1 MTDSTRLVRVAA
13 LIADPSRA
21 TMLDALFDGSAHS
34 VGELAHV
41 AHVSMSTASEHV
53 GRLVDGGL
61 VTMVRIGRRHVVGLR
76 SADVA
81 QAIEHLAAATS
92 DSAEIGTTTAMARLR
107 AARTCYDHLAG
118 RLGVSIADALVHS
131 GELVRHEA
139 AFEVTGAGRSWFV
152 SVGIDVDRLQVGRRV
167 LARSCVDWTERRPH
181 IAGSLGAALARR
193 AFELGWVVRISGTRA
208 LLVTPEGRDVLE
220 REPWSF
226 RFERGSAYSPT
237 TSVQAV
243 ERS

>member
-92 DSAEIGTTTAMARLR
+92 DSAEIGTTTAME
-107 AARTCYDHLAG
+107 CG
-118 RLGVSIADALVHS
+118 
-131 GELVRHEA
+131 
-139 AFEVTGAGRSWFV
+139 
-152 SVGIDVDRLQVGRRV
+152 
-167 LARSCVDWTERRPH
+167 
-181 IAGSLGAALARR
+181 
-193 AFELGWVVRISGTRA
+193 
-208 LLVTPEGRDVLE
+208 
-220 REPWSF
+220 
-226 RFERGSAYSPT
+226 
-237 TSVQAV
+237 
-243 ERS
+243 